1 MTTIYVP
8 RLIESAEQAEALP
21 EGTIMFLPAG
31 PYVWTARDPGGEFL
45 DHYGRPWH
53 FENTQDDEPFTALV
67 PIEAEEEYKGF
78 PMFPRP
84 TDAPWPPRSTP
95 NRDADGHWYYIDED
109 GYSTAHLGGHPF
121 HDLMVAWIDSLPRT
135 IRYVTPWES
144 V

>member
-1 MTTIYVP
+1 MTVIYVP
-8 RLIESAEQAEALP
+8 RLIESAEQAETLP

-67 PIEAEEEYKGF
+67 PIEAEEDFQKAGGASVYDGG
-78 PMFPRP
+78 MGS
-84 TDAPWPPRSTP
+84 WP
-95 NRDADGHWYYIDED
+95 D
-109 GYSTAHLGGHPF
+109 
-121 HDLMVAWIDSLPRT
+121 RT
-135 IRYVTPWES
+135 RLVTPWEA